1 LISFFLRAGATP
13 KGVLKLMKVDSLT
26 IYHVKSHLQVC
37 TFVSLKARLVLCVSI
52 ISCVAWFRI
61 LIFVFNWRI
70 FFVEFQKYRTARYR
84 PESSEG
90 M

>member
-1 LISFFLRAGATP
+1 MRQHHFLCG
-13 KGVLKLMKVDSLT
+13 KVSDSYFCL
-26 IYHVKSHLQVC
+26 
-37 TFVSLKARLVLCVSI
+37 
-52 ISCVAWFRI
+52 
-61 LIFVFNWRI
+61 RI